1 MCTLWREVIRAP
13 RPKSHGTNG
22 TLEKKELTLRELVQR
37 SGLDQPTVDN
47 ICKNME
53 EAIEAK
59 NSILRNLKYSLAH
72 ATKAYNGRLVLARSI
87 EEKRLATNRE
97 LEYNRLLGASQFG
110 RMTAFSAGRL
120 EDLKTMLN
128 RR

>member
-1 MCTLWREVIRAP
+1 MVHKKKTPTLGKPQMSRMTAALKLRTIREQNV
-13 RPKSHGTNG
+13 
-22 TLEKKELTLRELVQR
+22 
-37 SGLDQPTVDN
+37 
-47 ICKNME
+47 
-53 EAIEAK
+53 
-59 NSILRNLKYSLAH
+59 H
-72 ATKAYNGRLVLARSI
+72 ASKAYNDRLMLARSI

-128 RR
+128 KR